1 MTTERAERRAA
12 RARLILS
19 VAKRE
24 HRRGNE
30 VATWLFLLWLAEFV
44 GGELGKRYNV

>member
-1 MTTERAERRAA
+1 MNAECAERRTEKAC
-12 RARLILS
+12 LILS
-19 VAKRE
+19 AAKRE